1 MLRTLQK
8 KHDTLATV
16 LQKKIKETMGAD
28 DYETFTTMLNS
39 DADLF
44 FEKRTLKEEIYAYYE
59 KRHQHGAILPL
70 QERIK
75 KDRKIVEVYSPG
87 SEGHSSYT
95 PSSKK
100 RPISTRQNSVTVLS
114 TPTCP
119 YCKKAKRYL
128 RSKGIAFKDY
138 NINHSAEGKRL
149 YRQYNGN
156 GVPLV
161 IINGTA
167 IHGYSEAQ
175 MRAALR

>member
-8 KHDTLATV
+8 KHDTLAIL
-16 LQKKIKETMGAD
+16 LQKKLMQTVDAD
-28 DYETFTTMLNS
+28 DYETFSTMLSS

-44 FEKRTLKEEIYAYYE
+44 FEKRKLKKEIYAYYQ
-59 KRHQHGAILPL
+59 KRHQQGAILPL

-75 KDRKIVEVYSPG
+75 KDRKIVEVYSPR

-95 PSSKK
+95 HNSKK
-100 RPISTRQNSVTVLS
+100 RPYSTRQNSVTVLS

-128 RSKGIAFKDY
+128 RSKGIAFRDY
-138 NINHSAEGKRL
+138 NINDSAEGKRL
-149 YRQYNGN
+149 YRQFKGS

-161 IINGTA
+161 IINGTV

-175 MRAALR
+175 MRSVLR